1 MSKNSM
7 SSNKTV
13 LLLSLLV
20 VVTLCQLQTVFT
32 ASFSLETDG
41 QTFGDID
48 EVVVNELSRDRR
60 GVNNPN
66 SNPVIKKL
74 HITSHITSRFATT
87 KVTTVLKN
95 NDDEAREVMF
105 KMKIPESAF
114 MTNFTVEIGNKTYV
128 GVVKEK
134 AKAQQTYDSA
144 RERGQTAGHVVIKE
158 RETDTFAVSMN
169 VRSGGKAKFVLTY
182 QELLFRRRGIYEHRI
197 TIKPHQIIY
206 SLKVRVFLTE
216 PQGIAFIQVPDIQT
230 NAIDRWSGREEN
242 SSYVDIVQETPGFAH
257 VTFNPSPQEQEAIAT
272 EDGIMGDFVVRYDVN
287 HEFNAGELQILG
299 SYFVH
304 HFAPIGIPP
313 ANKNVI
319 FIIDTSGSM
328 DGRKLTQTKT
338 AMKSILADMRP
349 GDMFNI
355 VTFSND
361 VRKWLQNGLVPASH
375 ENVYAANWFI
385 NHLSA
390 NGGTNINQALTT
402 GALILH
408 EFSDNTI
415 TSSSK
420 SASLLILLTDGL
432 PTVGQTNQEEIADNF
447 ASVIEGQG
455 SLFCLGFGNDVDQEF
470 LEKLSLRNRGVGK
483 KIFEDADASLQ
494 LKGFYDEIA
503 NPILFDVHIRYSG
516 NIVDMLSLTRTK
528 YPVYF
533 DGSEIVVAGKLN
545 IGGGSQLQA
554 EVTGNWSNGVVLLA
568 AQTEL
573 QDLTEQSPLDKE
585 IVESIT
591 ERLWVYLTIKQ
602 LFEEIKLEEND
613 SKRQLLEQKIVDLS
627 LKYNFVTKLTSMV
640 VVEDSDASDVLPTDR
655 WDVLSD
661 SIVMVTLR
669 QQSIP
674 VIDTAHYNYPA
685 ANLMVL
691 DHSFRRSP
699 IGPNRARSSSS
710 SVQLSGAGIQRS
722 FLPSG
727 LDGKHS
733 PSRYKA
739 TTTSKI
745 SSTVQTTTTEKQ
757 KVSTTVQATISEKV
771 SRHQTPGYFII
782 GGFNGTCTI
791 GVKLNNTEAYI
802 CFQIP
807 NTWKNDESGP
817 VTLLDFSDR
826 HGGRKVYA
834 NFNREGNS
842 NQPCWRLTSVMM
854 PTDEHSRE
862 YYQRWNTQHK
872 CQSITLLIPDLTES
886 RLSAGLLAR
895 VLDIVHGIDLEERKD
910 DVVEN
915 TDGKFLYN
923 TITEEM
929 FSEATLKRWNIIA

>member
-1 MSKNSM
+1 M

-41 QTFGDID
+41 QTFGVVD
-48 EVVVNELSRDRR
+48 EVVANE
-60 GVNNPN
+60 
-66 SNPVIKKL
+66 PVIKKL

-87 KVTTVLKN
+87 VVTSVLKN
-95 NDDEAREVMF
+95 GDYWAREVTF
-105 KMKIPESAF
+105 EMKIPESAF
-114 MTNFTVEIGNKTYV
+114 VTNFTAEIGTKMYV
-128 GVVKEK
+128 GAVKKK
-134 AKAQQTYDSA
+134 ANAQQTYDSA
-144 RERGQTAGHVVIKE
+144 RQRGQTAGHVVIKE

-169 VRSGGKAKFVLTY
+169 VRSGEKAKFVLTY

-197 TIKPHQIIY
+197 IIKPHQIIGN
-206 SLKVRVFLTE
+206 LKVRVFLTE
-216 PQGIAFIQVPDIQT
+216 PQGISFIQVPDIQT

-242 SSYVDIVQETPGFAH
+242 SSYVDIVQESPGFAH
-257 VTFNPSPQEQEAIAT
+257 VTFNPSPREQNVIAT

-313 ANKNVI
+313 ANKNVV

-328 DGRKLTQTKT
+328 NGRKLTQTKT

-355 VTFSND
+355 VTFSSD
-361 VRKWLQNGLVPASH
+361 VRKWRRNGLVPASQQ
-375 ENVYAANWFI
+375 NVNAANWFI
-385 NHLSA
+385 NHLNA
-390 NGGTNINQALTT
+390 HGGTNINQALIK
-402 GALILH
+402 GALTLRKY
-408 EFSDNTI
+408 SANSI

-470 LEKLSLRNRGVGK
+470 LEKLSLQNRGVGK

-503 NPILFDVHIRYSG
+503 NPILFDVHIRYLG
-516 NIVDMLSLTRTK
+516 DIVDMLSLTRTK

-545 IGGGSQLQA
+545 VGWGSQLQA
-554 EVTGNWSNGVVLLA
+554 EVTGDWSNGVVLFEA
-568 AQTEL
+568 HTEL
-573 QDLTEQSPLDKE
+573 QDLTEQSPLDEE

-602 LFEEIKLEEND
+602 LFEEIKLEDNEFKCQIL
-613 SKRQLLEQKIVDLS
+613 KRKIVDLS
-627 LKYNFVTKLTSMV
+627 LKYNFITKLTSMV
-640 VVEDSDASDVLPTDR
+640 VVEESESDASDGISTAPDM
-655 WDVLSD
+655 LSD
-661 SIVMVTLR
+661 STGHDEISRPRMLDMSYTRVSKYVIIPTYGSLR
-669 QQSIP
+669 
-674 VIDTAHYNYPA
+674 H
-685 ANLMVL
+685 
-691 DHSFRRSP
+691 RS
-699 IGPNRARSSSS
+699 GGRAKTISSP
-710 SVQLSGAGIQRS
+710 RK
-722 FLPSG
+722 
-727 LDGKHS
+727 DGKHS
-733 PSRYKA
+733 SRKPKNRHRYKA
-739 TTTSKI
+739 TTTSRI
-745 SSTVQTTTTEKQ
+745 
-757 KVSTTVQATISEKV
+757 STTVRTKTSEKV
-771 SRHQTPGYFII
+771 SRHQKPGYFII

-791 GVKLNNTEAYI
+791 GVKLDNTETHI

-817 VTLLDFSDR
+817 VTLLDVSDR

-842 NQPCWRLTSVMM
+842 DQPCWWLTSVMM
-854 PTDEHSRE
+854 PIDEHSSE
-862 YYQRWNTQHK
+862 YYQRRNTQHK
-872 CQSITLLIPDLTES
+872 CQSITLLIHDLTES
-886 RLSAGLLAR
+886 RFSTGLLAR
-895 VLDIVHGIDLEERKD
+895 LLDIVHDIDLEERKD
-910 DVVEN
+910 DIVVN

-923 TITEEM
+923 TITEER